1 MYCPICATKV
11 SVNQKFC
18 RSCGFGLEKTAQLV
32 SEQHPTELALN
43 LRERKDKLERLG
55 LIGLSIFG
63 VGVLGFLLYL
73 VGGKVLSLLAQGKIF
88 GAIALLAL
96 VAVLSCG
103 LLSVLLFAQAK
114 EIKEAPPRHRPDSP
128 EENLEGAPTAKL
140 LPENQR
146 EPISRVT
153 ERTTE
158 LLLAER
164 KSSTKGN

>member
-1 MYCPICATKV
+1 
-11 SVNQKFC
+11 
-18 RSCGFGLEKTAQLV
+18 
-32 SEQHPTELALN
+32 
-43 LRERKDKLERLG
+43 
-55 LIGLSIFG
+55 
-63 VGVLGFLLYL
+63 
-73 VGGKVLSLLAQGKIF
+73 
-88 GAIALLAL
+88 
-96 VAVLSCG
+96 
-103 LLSVLLFAQAK
+103 LLFAQAK

-146 EPISRVT
+146 EPIPSVT